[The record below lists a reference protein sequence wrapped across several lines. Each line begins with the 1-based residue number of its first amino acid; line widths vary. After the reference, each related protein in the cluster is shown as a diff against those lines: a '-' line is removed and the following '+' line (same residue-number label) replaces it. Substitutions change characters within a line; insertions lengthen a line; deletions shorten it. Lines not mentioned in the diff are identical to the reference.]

1 MKKLFIIVVY
11 MFMSFTVHAQIT
23 APFPQDLQKK
33 SAIDT
38 ARYKV
43 TYNLKYKNHPVDKNY
58 LSDVRNVY
66 IGKHY
71 VRDFSDIIFH
81 FDSLCTEAS
90 RHGAMTRS
98 NIQGNPWPIELI
110 VEGGKKADIKY
121 RMPLQT
127 GVLNFQQDLPQFNW
141 KFIEGTDTIIGYPC
155 SKATVSFAGR
165 NYTAW
170 YTQEIPLPFG
180 PYKFGGLPGLI
191 LRIQDSEE
199 QYIWE
204 AIGFERSNAQIL
216 TYKYEGEKKCSV
228 EEASKTIARIFKSPL
243 SFISASMGGGKITML
258 DKNGKVK
265 KSNDADSYT
274 IPYKSL
280 EIEDE

>member
-90 RHGAMTRS
+90 RHGAATRS

-141 KFIEGTDTIIGYPC
+141 KFIEGTDAIIGYPC

-170 YTQEIPLPFG
+170 YTQEIPL
-180 PYKFGGLPGLI
+180 
-191 LRIQDSEE
+191 
-199 QYIWE
+199 
-204 AIGFERSNAQIL
+204 N
-216 TYKYEGEKKCSV
+216 
-228 EEASKTIARIFKSPL
+228 
-243 SFISASMGGGKITML
+243 
-258 DKNGKVK
+258 
-265 KSNDADSYT
+265 
-274 IPYKSL
+274 
-280 EIEDE
+280 

>member
-1 MKKLFIIVVY
+1 
-11 MFMSFTVHAQIT
+11 MSFTVHAQIT
-23 APFPQDLQKK
+23 APFPQNLQKK
-33 SAIDT
+33 NALDT

-66 IGKHY
+66 IGKRY

-141 KFIEGTDTIIGYPC
+141 QFIEGTDTIIGYPC

>member
-90 RHGAMTRS
+90 RHGAATRS

-110 VEGGKKADIKY
+110 VEGGKKADIKLLLSDKTSIY
-121 RMPLQT
+121 C
-127 GVLNFQQDLPQFNW
+127 N
-141 KFIEGTDTIIGYPC
+141 
-155 SKATVSFAGR
+155 
-165 NYTAW
+165 
-170 YTQEIPLPFG
+170 
-180 PYKFGGLPGLI
+180 I
-191 LRIQDSEE
+191 LSQS
-199 QYIWE
+199 
-204 AIGFERSNAQIL
+204 
-216 TYKYEGEKKCSV
+216 C
-228 EEASKTIARIFKSPL
+228 
-243 SFISASMGGGKITML
+243 
-258 DKNGKVK
+258 
-265 KSNDADSYT
+265 
-274 IPYKSL
+274 
-280 EIEDE
+280 

>member
-23 APFPQDLQKK
+23 APFPQNLQKK

-43 TYNLKYKNHPVDKNY
+43 TYNLKYKNHPADKNY

-66 IGKHY
+66 IGKRY

-90 RHGAMTRS
+90 RHGAVTRS

-141 KFIEGTDTIIGYPC
+141 KFIEGQTRLSATHALRRQSRLQAEIILHG
-155 SKATVSFAGR
+155 T
-165 NYTAW
+165 
-170 YTQEIPLPFG
+170 L
-180 PYKFGGLPGLI
+180 
-191 LRIQDSEE
+191 
-199 QYIWE
+199 
-204 AIGFERSNAQIL
+204 
-216 TYKYEGEKKCSV
+216 
-228 EEASKTIARIFKSPL
+228 
-243 SFISASMGGGKITML
+243 
-258 DKNGKVK
+258 K
-265 KSNDADSYT
+265 KSRCHLDHINSVV
-274 IPYKSL
+274 SL
-280 EIEDE
+280 D